1 MAGQLD
7 TAFRSIAKQ
16 VVAQLGVSLDNEI
29 TYIRKGVS
37 SITTKQANTTQ

>member
-7 TAFRSIAKQ
+7 AAFRSIAKQ
-16 VVAQLGVSLDNEI
+16 VVSQLGVSLDNEI

-37 SITTKQANTTQ
+37 RYDI